1 METKHT
7 KSELLYIE
15 EHQSCQNYMTTIETG
30 FKYLEFA
37 KNAAFEEDN
46 TTKNYLLFFLKGDFT
61 ISCNQFHNKLF
72 HAGEMI
78 LIPRSSR
85 LKGFAGTDSS
95 LLSMFFDIPAEN
107 CDKLILQSL
116 SNVCNNIEYDFSPIK
131 IRYPLTLF
139 LEVLT
144 LCRYIEKHGEQA

>member
-1 METKHT
+1 MWNKQISNRLNNQNSYCHGNKTY

-37 KNAAFEEDN
+37 KNVAFEEDN

-61 ISCNQFHNKLF
+61 ICCNQFHNKLF

-85 LKGFAGTDSS
+85 LKGFAETDSS
-95 LLSMFFDIPAEN
+95 LLSMFSIY
-107 CDKLILQSL
+107 LQRTVTSSYYSL
-116 SNVCNNIEYDFSPIK
+116 YQM
-131 IRYPLTLF
+131 YATTLNMTF
-139 LEVLT
+139 HQLK
-144 LCRYIEKHGEQA
+144 YAIH

>member
-1 METKHT
+1 METKHI

-15 EHQSCQNYMTTIETG
+15 EHLSCQNYMTTIENG

-37 KNAAFEEDN
+37 KNAVFKEDN
-46 TTKNYLLFFLKGDFT
+46 TTKNYLLFFLKCDFS
-61 ISCNQFHNKLF
+61 ISFNQFHNKLF

-78 LIPRSSR
+78 LIPRSSQ
-85 LKGFAGTDSS
+85 LKGFAETGSS

-116 SNVCNNIEYDFSPIK
+116 SDICSNIEYDF
-131 IRYPLTLF
+131 
-139 LEVLT
+139 
-144 LCRYIEKHGEQA
+144 

>member
-61 ISCNQFHNKLF
+61 ICCNQFHNKLF

-78 LIPRSSR
+78 LQACSPCFSIYLQRTVTSSYYSLYQMYATTLNMTFHQ
-85 LKGFAGTDSS
+85 LKYA
-95 LLSMFFDIPAEN
+95 I
-107 CDKLILQSL
+107 
-116 SNVCNNIEYDFSPIK
+116 
-131 IRYPLTLF
+131 
-139 LEVLT
+139 
-144 LCRYIEKHGEQA
+144 H

>member
-46 TTKNYLLFFLKGDFT
+46 TTKNYLLF
-61 ISCNQFHNKLF
+61 
-72 HAGEMI
+72 
-78 LIPRSSR
+78 
-85 LKGFAGTDSS
+85 
-95 LLSMFFDIPAEN
+95 
-107 CDKLILQSL
+107 
-116 SNVCNNIEYDFSPIK
+116 
-131 IRYPLTLF
+131 
-139 LEVLT
+139 
-144 LCRYIEKHGEQA
+144 

>member
-1 METKHT
+1 MV
-7 KSELLYIE
+7 LYLHLHIICILITVTNWL
-15 EHQSCQNYMTTIETG
+15 SIYFI
-30 FKYLEFA
+30 
-37 KNAAFEEDN
+37 FEEDN

-61 ISCNQFHNKLF
+61 ICCNQFHNKLF

-85 LKGFAGTDSS
+85 LKGFAETDSS

-116 SNVCNNIEYDFSPIK
+116 SNVCNNIKYDFSPIK

-144 LCRYIEKHGEQA
+144 HFFSITFA

>member
-1 METKHT
+1 METKHI

-15 EHQSCQNYMTTIETG
+15 EHRSCQNYMTTIETG

-116 SNVCNNIEYDFSPIK
+116 SNVCNNI
-131 IRYPLTLF
+131 
-139 LEVLT
+139 
-144 LCRYIEKHGEQA
+144 

>member
-37 KNAAFEEDN
+37 KNVAFEEDN

-61 ISCNQFHNKLF
+61 ICCNQFHNKLF

-85 LKGFAGTDSS
+85 LKGFAETDSS
-95 LLSMFFDIPAEN
+95 LLSMFSIY
-107 CDKLILQSL
+107 LQRTVTSSYYSL
-116 SNVCNNIEYDFSPIK
+116 YQM
-131 IRYPLTLF
+131 YATTLNMTF
-139 LEVLT
+139 HQLK
-144 LCRYIEKHGEQA
+144 YAIH

>member
-61 ISCNQFHNKLF
+61 ICCNQFHNKLF

-85 LKGFAGTDSS
+85 LKGFAETIQACSPCFSIYLQRTVTSS
-95 LLSMFFDIPAEN
+95 YY
-107 CDKLILQSL
+107 SL
-116 SNVCNNIEYDFSPIK
+116 YQM
-131 IRYPLTLF
+131 YATTLNMTF
-139 LEVLT
+139 HQLK
-144 LCRYIEKHGEQA
+144 YAIH

>member
-1 METKHT
+1 METKHI

-15 EHQSCQNYMTTIETG
+15 EHRSCQNYMTTIETG

-85 LKGFAGTDSS
+85 LKDLREPIQACSPCFSIYLQRTVTSS
-95 LLSMFFDIPAEN
+95 YY
-107 CDKLILQSL
+107 SL
-116 SNVCNNIEYDFSPIK
+116 YQM
-131 IRYPLTLF
+131 YATTLNMTF
-139 LEVLT
+139 HQLK
-144 LCRYIEKHGEQA
+144 YAIH